1 MRKDFKKFSE
11 ITESLNE
18 QSDMQPI
25 TFERC
30 RDEIIRLLGEDGHD
44 IEASSEDIERF
55 AEKLM
60 REFNFTFSLLE
71 RRIFGWTRNNPKQE
85 F

>member
-55 AEKLM
+55 AEKL
-60 REFNFTFSLLE
+60 
-71 RRIFGWTRNNPKQE
+71 
-85 F
+85 

>member
-1 MRKDFKKFSE
+1 MKKDFKKFSE

-25 TFERC
+25 TLERC
-30 RDEIIRLLGEDGHD
+30 RAEIIRLLEEDGHD
-44 IEASSEDIERF
+44 IDASTEEIERF

-60 REFNFTFSLLE
+60 REFNWTFGLLE
-71 RRIFGWTRNNPKQE
+71 RRIFGWQRNNPK
-85 F
+85 